1 MTQASLLKTMLVL
14 AFSSTAYAGPESMGK
29 AKDEM
34 KVSNE
39 AVEQEA
45 LVSISEAKAIDALK
59 RIIEKRKGTA
69 EEAGLWERLS
79 ELYLKQAKSSRFF
92 SLTKTSDKT
101 LSFLPPV
108 ISQKSSQKP
117 LNDAVVC
124 FETLKK
130 RFPKYEDMDRV
141 MFHSSLTYAQMG
153 RFQMATNEVKNLIER
168 FPKSEWIPDAHLL
181 VGEVYYDQQN
191 FKKAH
196 EHFVKAADSKKEK
209 VGHYAKYKQAWAE
222 YNLRRHSDAI
232 SSLQALVKDLDPN
245 KAPNGFALRGESLR
259 DLALFLTESKTPSES
274 YTFFT
279 TFTDDKETADSVIRM
294 ANIYKSHSKHKE
306 METLGELYLKK
317 SSYDLGKIQFHLLFA
332 DLFRELKKG
341 DKQIAAIQKASELC
355 QIQPSQSEACDTQL
369 RSQVSQAAE
378 LWWKEWTKS
387 KSKQSLE
394 FARKAL
400 EIEIERN
407 PTPRPQTMEAY
418 AELLF
423 QSEDYEASSRAYD
436 ELAKQ
441 SKDPIKTETFAYGRL
456 VSLDRLMAKD
466 PKKIL
471 PREDFKKDTGAFVK
485 SFPKSIHKDELQ
497 LKWAKVEFEDMNPK
511 ESERILREIL
521 AKKQKNDVLIPA
533 QNQLI
538 EALNKNEKDKD
549 LKAFLTQWI
558 EQAPTAERKT
568 ELRRLQAKLALED
581 IETVSGKDSQ
591 TVLKAHLAF
600 FKKYEDDTKVSD
612 PVLWKTL
619 GLALIEKDDALT
631 LDMIEK
637 AGNRAPKDPRVWDS
651 LKQLLVRQTANR
663 NVKLKP
669 EQVAILGRT
678 FTLGLKFVPMKE
690 RGGVLWS
697 YREHLMEKNTPEAQ
711 LTVKKVENEIVSLN
725 IEPEASLVK
734 VARLEERLA
743 AGQHKAV
750 FEESKKYVGKQ
761 TPAPV
766 RARARLLQAQVLEE
780 EFKSQSVKTSLA
792 KLQTVVSMKLEKMSK
807 AQEAFVNAAQMSN
820 EPQVSEGARLG
831 LKRCF
836 EHAITSLKNMQVKDE
851 LTTEERKALYE
862 QIQTL
867 VVPLEAKLKELTP
880 VSGIVSDSEAKL

>member
-1 MTQASLLKTMLVL
+1 MMTNSLLTSLLVLTASLNSFGQEK
-14 AFSSTAYAGPESMGK
+14 AG
-29 AKDEM
+29 AKDTM
-34 KVSNE
+34 KVSTE

-45 LVSISEAKAIDALK
+45 LVSISEAKAIEALT
-59 RIIEKRKGTA
+59 RIIEKRKGTS

-92 SLTKTSDKT
+92 SLTKTSDNT
-101 LSFLPPV
+101 LRFLPPV
-108 ISQKSSQKP
+108 ISQKSLQKP

-124 FETLKK
+124 FETIKK
-130 RFPKYEDMDRV
+130 RFPKYENMDRV
-141 MFHSSLTYAQMG
+141 AFHSSLTYAQMG
-153 RFQMATNEVKNLIER
+153 RFQMATNEVRNLLER
-168 FPKSEWIPDAHLL
+168 FPKSEWVPDAHLL
-181 VGEVYYDQQN
+181 IGEVFYDQQN
-191 FKKAH
+191 FKKAL

-209 VGHYAKYKQAWAE
+209 VGHYARYKQAWAE

-232 SSLQALVKDLDPN
+232 SSLQLLVKELDPS

-259 DLALFLTESKTPSES
+259 DLALFLTESKTPAES
-274 YTFFT
+274 YSFFSQFT
-279 TFTDDKETADSVIRM
+279 TEQETADALIRM

-306 METLGELYLKK
+306 METLGDLYLKK
-317 SSYDLGKIQFHLLFA
+317 STFELGKIQFHLLFA

-341 DKQIAAIQKASELC
+341 DKQIASIKLASELC

-369 RSQVSQAAE
+369 KSQVSAAAE
-378 LWWKEWTKS
+378 LWWKEWSKS

-394 FARKAL
+394 YARKAL

-407 PTPRPQTMEAY
+407 PSPRPQTMEAY

-423 QSEDYEASSRAYD
+423 QSEDYEASSRAYED
-436 ELAKQ
+436 LAKQ

-471 PREDFKKDTGAFVK
+471 PREDFKKDTAAFVK
-485 SFPKSIHKDELQ
+485 TFHKSIHRDELQ

-521 AKKQKNDVLIPA
+521 SKKQKNDILIPA

-549 LKAFLTQWI
+549 IKAFLGQWI
-558 EQAPTAERKT
+558 EQAPTPERKT

-581 IETVSGKDSQ
+581 IETVSGKDAQS
-591 TVLKAHLAF
+591 VLKAHMAF
-600 FKKYEDDTKVSD
+600 FKKYEDDTQVSD

-619 GLALIEKDDALT
+619 GLALLEKDDNMT
-631 LDMIEK
+631 LDLIEK
-637 AGNRAPKDPRVWDS
+637 AGQRAPKDVRVWDS
-651 LKQLLVRQTANR
+651 LKKLLVRQTENR
-663 NVKLKP
+663 NLKLKP
-669 EQVAILGRT
+669 EQMATLSRT
-678 FTLGLKFVPMKE
+678 FTLGLKYVPQKE

-697 YREHLMEKNTPEAQ
+697 YREHLIEKKSSE
-711 LTVKKVENEIVSLN
+711 VKKIENEIISLN

-750 FEESKKYVGKQ
+750 FEESKKFVSTKA
-761 TPAPV
+761 PAPV

-792 KLQTVVSMKLEKMSK
+792 KLQTVVAMKLEKMSK
-807 AQEAFVNAAQMSN
+807 AQEAFVSAAQISN
-820 EPQVSEGARLG
+820 EPQVSEGARMG

-836 EHAITSLKNMQVKDE
+836 EHAIVALKNVQVKDE
-851 LTTEERKALYE
+851 LTNEEKKALDE

-867 VVPLEAKLKELTP
+867 VIPLEAKLKELIP